1 MMRLWR
7 CFTALDM
14 RTRYSDADRRALI
27 DRFAKEAIMIRFRFI
42 DELFLH
48 HYWNQA
54 DRSWLRGHLQ
64 EREAGG
70 GNRKLPLSIDS
81 LVVLNDY
88 FRIHA

>member
-48 HYWNQA
+48 HYWCWRI
-54 DRSWLRGHLQ
+54 DRGYAGICKKEKQ
-64 EREAGG
+64 EAEI
-70 GNRKLPLSIDS
+70 GNYRYRLTL
-81 LVVLNDY
+81 
-88 FRIHA
+88 